1 MFVEEKSL
9 KDLKY
14 AGWIILLL
22 MTGFTA
28 WGIVVFHPVVAIGG
42 LLSILLLFAFVIFAD
57 KRLRKAVK
65 KRIAEE
71 NTRKININI
80 DTVNEG
86 NNVQFNNDNPNYPP
100 LHIPSPNSMTSP
112 VPVNSVVQG
121 DPHIHNSP
129 SPVHPQS
136 QQGQRGTSAP
146 NPMVSGN
153 LHMNNQ
159 PQQQVQPQPV
169 FTRFYGPSIAVVID
183 REDVLVF
190 GPFRS
195 TDEAFAWEPGARVL
209 FKKMM
214 SGQDDVI
221 MQGEV
226 KALPIGSPEAKHYV
240 EKAGEIILPTS
251 KEWDFIKN

>member
-14 AGWIILLL
+14 AGWVGLLT

-42 LLSILLLFAFVIFAD
+42 LLSILLLFAFVIFTD

-65 KRIAEE
+65 RRITDE
-71 NTRKININI
+71 NTRMININI

-86 NNVQFNNDNPNYPP
+86 NNLKFNNDNPNYPP
-100 LHIPSPNSMTSP
+100 LPIQSPTTIPSPAAF
-112 VPVNSVVQG
+112 QG
-121 DPHIHNSP
+121 NQMVHNTPLSHNH
-129 SPVHPQS
+129 VMDGRDQ
-136 QQGQRGTSAP
+136 AP
-146 NPMVSGN
+146 N
-153 LHMNNQ
+153 
-159 PQQQVQPQPV
+159 QQVNQVHQPV
-169 FTRFYGPSIAVVID
+169 FTRFYGPSIAVVVD

-195 TDEAFAWEPGARVL
+195 TDEAFDWEPGARVL

-226 KALPIGSPEAKHYV
+226 KALPLGSPEAKYYV